1 MPHPRLT
8 PCLWFD
14 REGAAAARFYVR
26 HFPDARIL
34 TPGVADA
41 PADAPSPMVVEFEL
55 GGTRFQ
61 ALSAGPHFRP
71 NPSISFF
78 VFLDTPEAVAD
89 LHAALLDG
97 GVARMPLGSYPWS
110 PAYAWIEDRW
120 GVNWQ
125 IMVEKVPAGRSRV
138 VPAILYTGA
147 VYGRAEEAIRRY
159 VAMFPDSHVEF
170 LTPEASPGRDGIT
183 GVLHGRFTLAGQPFI
198 AMDNAFPHPFG
209 FDEGV
214 SLSVR
219 CADQAEV
226 DRLWTLL
233 GEGGKESRCGW
244 ITDRFGVSWQVV
256 PEALVALQ
264 SRGDA
269 AARQRMFQAMM
280 GMSRLD
286 VAALE
291 RAHAGD

>member
-1 MPHPRLT
+1 MSPPPSSRLT

-14 REGAAAARFYVR
+14 REGAEAARLYAR

-34 TPGVADA
+34 TPGVAEGDA
-41 PADAPSPMVVEFEL
+41 NPLVVEFEL

-61 ALSAGPHFRP
+61 ALNGGPHFRP

-78 VFLDTPEAVAD
+78 VYLETPDEVAR
-89 LHAALLDG
+89 LQAALVEG
-97 GVARMPLGSYPWS
+97 GVERMPLGSYPWS
-110 PAYAWIEDRW
+110 EAYAWVEDRW

-125 IMVEKVPAGRSRV
+125 VMAQPVAPGSPRV
-138 VPAILYTGA
+138 VPALLYTGA
-147 VYGRAEEAIRRY
+147 VHGRAEEAIRQY
-159 VAMFPDSHVEF
+159 VGMFAESHVDA
-170 LTPEASPGRDGIT
+170 LTHAPAPEGTPS
-183 GVLHGRFTLAGQPFI
+183 VLHGRFTLAGQPFV
-198 AMDNAFPHPFG
+198 AMDSAPAHAFT

-219 CADQAEV
+219 CADQVEV
-226 DRLWTLL
+226 DRLWALL
-233 GEGGKESRCGW
+233 GDGGKESRCGW

-264 SRGDA
+264 ARGDRA
-269 AARQRMFQAMM
+269 ATGRMFQAMM
-280 GMSRLD
+280 TMSRLD

-291 RAHAGD
+291 RAYVGE